1 NVKQLNFYQS
11 GTHILELCF
20 PELLNSSCRRTKLS
34 PSAAVLIPFTL
45 SFVSLTTVTLNLLV
59 IVSVSHFR
67 RLHTPTN
74 LLILSLAVSD
84 FCVGFLILFQV
95 FFLDGCWYLGDLMCV
110 FYYVLDVVVTSSSV
124 GNMVLISVDRYVA
137 ICYPLH
143 YPTKVTLSRARLTV
157 SLCWIC
163 SLLYDFVLMKENLK
177 HPGKANLCLGEC
189 VISIS
194 SAETVADLFITVVI
208 PITAIT
214 VLCVRVFVA
223 AVSQIRAIRPGAA
236 AQPQRGGGTVRKSE
250 LRAARTLGVVVLV
263 FLMCLLPYY
272 CVLLEG
278 PSGFFNA
285 SYLAFFMYL
294 FYLNSCINPLIY
306 ALFYPWFRKSVK
318 IIVTFKVMK
327 PGSRDIKM
335 M

>member
-1 NVKQLNFYQS
+1 MTSQFMEEV
-11 GTHILELCF
+11 ELCF

-84 FCVGFLILFQV
+84 FCVGFLILFQI

-110 FYYVLDVVVTSSSV
+110 FYCVLDVVVTSSSV

-143 YPTKVTLSRARLTV
+143 YPNTVTLSRARLAV

-163 SLLYDFVLMKENLK
+163 SLLYDFVLMRETLK

-194 SAETVADLFITVVI
+194 SAENVADFFITVVI

-223 AVSQIRAIRPGAA
+223 AVSHIRAIRPGAA
-236 AQPQRGGGTVRKSE
+236 AQPHRGGGTVRKSE

-272 CVLLEG
+272 CVLLDG
-278 PSGFFNA
+278 PADFVNTSNV
-285 SYLAFFMYL
+285 AFVTSV

-327 PGSRDIKM
+327 PGSRDIKIM
-335 M
+335 